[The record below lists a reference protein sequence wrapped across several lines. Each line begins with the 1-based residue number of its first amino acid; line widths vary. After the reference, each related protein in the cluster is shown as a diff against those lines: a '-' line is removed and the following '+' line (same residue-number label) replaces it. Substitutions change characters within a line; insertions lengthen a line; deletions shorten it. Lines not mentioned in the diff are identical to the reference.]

1 MGVAIIGG
9 GNMGRA
15 IAHSLLHTQTFL
27 QSDILVVETVSA
39 KCEQLVDTIG
49 CRVLEK
55 IGAEISQF
63 TGVIVA
69 VKPQMSSSVME
80 ELASFLASHQLVI
93 SIMAGISTRQMV
105 QTLNHEA
112 IVRVMPNTPSQI
124 GEGMS
129 VYFATP
135 TVNQEQLEF
144 TKKILKATGQALAVK
159 NEDAIDAATAI
170 SGSGPAYIFYI
181 AEQMVAS
188 ARQLG
193 FSEDE
198 ATLLVQQT
206 IKGAVLL
213 WEKQEISAGELRQQ
227 VTSPG
232 GTTESALQT
241 FTENKIDSN
250 FQQGL
255 QSAYQRAKEL
265 AQNS

>member
-1 MGVAIIGG
+1 MNVVIIGG

-15 IAHSLLHTQTFL
+15 MAHSLVHTQTVSH
-27 QSDILVVETVSA
+27 SDVLVVETVAA
-39 KCEQLVDTIG
+39 KRQQLVDEID

-55 IGAEISQF
+55 IGTEISQF
-63 TGVIVA
+63 TGVVLA
-69 VKPQMSSSVME
+69 VKPQVSPSVMQE
-80 ELASFLASHQLVI
+80 MVPHLVADQLVI
-93 SIMAGISTRQMV
+93 SIMAGISTEQMT
-105 QTLNHEA
+105 QQLNHEA

-135 TVNQEQLEF
+135 AVNQEQLDF
-144 TKKILKATGQALAVK
+144 TQKILKPSGQVLAV
-159 NEDAIDAATAI
+159 NSEDAIDAATAI

-181 AEQMVAS
+181 AEQMIAG
-188 ARQLG
+188 AQKLG
-193 FSEDE
+193 FSQEE

-213 WEKQEISAGELRQQ
+213 WEKQEITVAELRRQ

-232 GTTESALQT
+232 GTTEAALQT
-241 FTENKIDSN
+241 FTTSKVDLN